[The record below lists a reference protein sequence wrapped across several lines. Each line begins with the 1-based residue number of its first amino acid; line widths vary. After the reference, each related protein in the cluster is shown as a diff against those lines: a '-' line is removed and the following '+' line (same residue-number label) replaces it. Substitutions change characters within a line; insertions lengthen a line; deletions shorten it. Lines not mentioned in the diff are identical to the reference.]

1 MQTFLP
7 YPDFRKTAQCLDYKR
22 LGKQRVEAWQI
33 LQCLKGVGSL
43 RWKNHP
49 AVKMWKGFET
59 VLAHYG
65 YEMCGE
71 WLRRGYKD
79 SLSIK
84 FFSYSL
90 SKAEIKVPYWLG
102 DEKFH
107 SAHRSNLL
115 RKDYG
120 YYSKFD
126 WKETDDMPYYWP
138 VK

>member
-7 YPDFRKTAQCLDYKR
+7 YPDFQKTAQCLDYKR

-33 LQCLKGVGSL
+33 LQCLTGNGSL

-49 AVKMWKGFET
+49 AVKMWFQREAALSDYYNEMVFEW
-59 VLAHYG
+59 V
-65 YEMCGE
+65 
-71 WLRRGYKD
+71 RRGYKNTMEYIPIAFIP
-79 SLSIK
+79 L
-84 FFSYSL
+84 
-90 SKAEIKVPYWLG
+90 APYWLG
-102 DEKFH
+102 NPLFH
-107 SAHRSNLL
+107 AAHRSNLL
-115 RKDYG
+115 RKDYS